1 MGEEV
6 SLYLN
11 FTTLN
16 ELFTIRHVKALNFRL
31 ILCRVWN
38 RIPLITHPLIDVGP
52 DTILTYPNLSEN
64 ATKLAPRIR
73 LWASE
78 FDFDIILLRCDRL
91 HTPFLELLL
100 REEAK
105 LLLLSIRSARLR
117 GVNT

>member
-52 DTILTYPNLSEN
+52 DSVLTYPNLREY
-64 ATKLAPRIR
+64 ATKLSPRICLR
-73 LWASE
+73 ASE
-78 FDFDIILLRCDRL
+78 FDLNIILLRGDRL

-100 REEAK
+100 GEETK
-105 LLLLSIRSARLR
+105 LLLFSVRCTRLR
-117 GVNT
+117 GINT